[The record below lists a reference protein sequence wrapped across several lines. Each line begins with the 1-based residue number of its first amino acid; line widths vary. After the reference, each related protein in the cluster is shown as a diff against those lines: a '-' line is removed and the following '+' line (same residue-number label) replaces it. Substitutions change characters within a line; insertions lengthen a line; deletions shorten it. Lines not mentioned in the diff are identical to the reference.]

1 MKSVFLD
8 VGFVIKHYD
17 KINNEVVELEVSD
30 DVSKFLQADRKRLIR
45 QAEEDRKHLAFSL
58 DDYTKFND
66 EELLS
71 VGELIADKD
80 LDVEREIEQKEFSKI
95 IWNVVDKLQTKQA
108 NAIKMIYLHGYKS
121 KEVADTLNMNYSA
134 FTQFKDTALKH
145 LHILLSYD
153 KYFAHTDY
161 YVKHY
166 KRFAD
171 DVIKQ
176 VKQEIAYEN
185 KVFSINLNNVYDLMK
200 NVTQMNKIT
209 ERLGVKIPEKT
220 ISLLNEMTK
229 PVAEFFKVLKQ
240 NEKFKD
246 SEQSNLNIPVTE
258 LLNLINN

>member
-1 MKSVFLD
+1 MRK
-8 VGFVIKHYD
+8 IQYYD

-45 QAEEDRKHLAFSL
+45 QAKEDRKHLAFSL

-71 VGELIADKD
+71 IGELIANKN
-80 LDVEREIEQKEFSKI
+80 LDIEREIEQKEFSKI

-108 NAIKMIYLHGYKS
+108 EAIKMIYKQGYKS
-121 KEVADTLNMNYSA
+121 KEVADALNMSYSA

-153 KYFAHTDY
+153 EKFSKTSY
-161 YVKHY
+161 YESHY
-166 KRFAD
+166 KHFAD
-171 DVIKQ
+171 DVINQ
-176 VKQEIAYEN
+176 VKQDLASEKE
-185 KVFSINLNNVYDLMK
+185 VLSINLNNVYDLMK

-220 ISLLNEMTK
+220 ITLLNEMTK
-229 PVAEFFKVLKQ
+229 PVAEFFKALKQ
-240 NEKFKD
+240 NGKFKD
-246 SEQSNLNIPVTE
+246 NEQSDLNIPVTE